1 MQKTTIQRKYKDRL
15 FRMAFREKEH
25 LLALYNA
32 VNGSHYHDPELLE
45 IRTLEDVIYMG
56 VKNDA
61 SFLLDDTLNLWEH
74 QSSKNPNMPLRALS
88 YFSRLYQAYIQEH
101 GLNIYSSTLQ
111 HVPFPQY
118 IVFYNGTRREPDR
131 TELHLS
137 DAFIRSDAI
146 PDERRPCLELHAL
159 MLNIN
164 WGHNR
169 ELMEH
174 CRRLRE
180 YSQCV
185 ATIRDYEKRF
195 PKREEAVAMAV
206 DYCISQ
212 GFLADIL
219 SKNKSEVIALFLTEY
234 DEKAQRALDR
244 RDARREGM
252 ARGLEK
258 GRKQGC
264 ERGMRLKTIHI
275 AGKKLKKGSSAED
288 TADMLEESVELIQE
302 VYAAFQS
309 HPDWTDE
316 EIYQELFGTDT
327 EENDDVND
335 EDDEDD
341 YDEDGSFDHP

>member
-1 MQKTTIQRKYKDRL
+1 MQKTIVQRKYKDRL

-32 VNGSHYHDPELLE
+32 VNGSHYQDPELLD

-74 QSSKNPNMPLRALS
+74 QSSKNPNMPIRALS

-101 GLNIYSSTLQ
+101 GLNVYSSTLQ
-111 HVPFPQY
+111 RLPFPQY

-131 TELHLS
+131 VELHLS
-137 DAFIRSDAI
+137 DAFIRGDAI
-146 PDERRPCLELHAL
+146 PDDRRPCLELHAE

-174 CRRLRE
+174 CQRLQE
-180 YSQCV
+180 YSQCI

-195 PKREEAVAMAV
+195 PKREEAVTMAV
-206 DYCISQ
+206 DQCISR

-252 ARGLEK
+252 ERGLKK
-258 GRKQGC
+258 GMQ
-264 ERGMRLKTIHI
+264 LKTIHNT
-275 AGKKLKKGSSAED
+275 GRMLKKDISAED
-288 TADMLEESVELIQE
+288 TADMLEEPVELIRQI
-302 VYAAFQS
+302 YDTFQN
-309 HPDWTDE
+309 HPDWSDE
-316 EIYQELFGTDT
+316 EVYLELFGA
-327 EENDDVND
+327 DDD
-335 EDDEDD
+335 EDEDEDD
-341 YDEDGSFDHP
+341 YDDDVLFDHSSSASI